1 MNVPEPPRRV
11 FRADRGDAAR
21 RLDQILVRRLSDLPG
36 LSRTR
41 VQQWIGAGLVRVNGA
56 PAGRAAEKLGLGDE
70 VEVLLSEALPQRLAP
85 SPIPQEIPLAILY
98 EDDHLLALNKP
109 PGVVVHPTFGHSAG
123 TVLNALL
130 WHLRS
135 RGEESARPGLVS
147 RLDKGT
153 SGVMVVAKSGEV
165 HGRLARAVR
174 SRKVEKEYLAVVY
187 GRAVPPKGRID
198 RKILPDPVDPRRMI
212 TSRTEGRDSSTLYE
226 RIAESEGEREGLALL
241 RCRLLTGRM
250 HQIRVHLKS
259 QGLPIVGDPVYGEPR
274 WKGLHDADLAA
285 LCRGFPRQAL
295 HAWRLAFPHPVTGEP
310 MEVVAP
316 VPEDLRELLEAGF
329 KLQAAPS
336 VYFSGRTVP

>member
-1 MNVPEPPRRV
+1 VSAPEPPRRV

-21 RLDQILVRRLSDLPG
+21 RLDQVLVRRLSDIPG

-41 VQQWIGAGLVRVNGA
+41 IQQWIGAGLVRVNGA
-56 PAGRAAEKLGLGDE
+56 PAARAADKLGLGDE
-70 VEVLLSEALPQRLAP
+70 VEVVLPEAPPRRPAP
-85 SPIPQEIPLAILY
+85 APQEIPLTILY
-98 EDDHLLALNKP
+98 EDDHLLALSKP
-109 PGVVVHPTFGHSAG
+109 PGVVVHPTFGHAAG

-130 WHLRS
+130 WHLGSRS
-135 RGEESARPGLVS
+135 EEPARPGLVS

-153 SGVMVVAKSGEV
+153 SGVMIVAKSGEV

-174 SRKVEKEYLAVVY
+174 ARKVEKEYLAVVY

-198 RKILPDPVDPRRMI
+198 RKILPDPADRRRMV
-212 TSRTEGRDSSTLYE
+212 TSRSEGRDSSTLYE

-259 QGLPIVGDPVYGEPR
+259 AGLPIVGDPVYGEPR
-274 WKGLHDADLAA
+274 WKGLRDPDLAA
-285 LCRGFPRQAL
+285 LCRRFPRQAL

-316 VPEDLRELLEAGF
+316 VPEDLRELLEAAG
-329 KLQAAPS
+329 LHPC
-336 VYFSGRTVP
+336 GR